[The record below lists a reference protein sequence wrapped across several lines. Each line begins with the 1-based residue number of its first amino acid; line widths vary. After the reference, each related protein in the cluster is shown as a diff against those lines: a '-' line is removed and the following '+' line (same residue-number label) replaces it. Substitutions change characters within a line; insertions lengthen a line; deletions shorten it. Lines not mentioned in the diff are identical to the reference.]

1 MRNFL
6 GSCAAVV
13 AVAVVSIRIVGRQR
27 VHGVQW
33 MNDRGLFLF
42 ESMHYSSIQSRN
54 RICQRYFWLVKQQ
67 LEHRSHWFTPQ
78 WECALTEK
86 YAHVGAQSK
95 SKIMRRSFRLST
107 VATHPRSMLTSKMS
121 NISAT
126 YTTASF
132 GRNKWIYDLSSKI
145 NENENMV
152 VCFERTAP
160 PKMRG
165 WGRCGFWG
173 LLDC

>member
-1 MRNFL
+1 MTEGCFFL
-6 GSCAAVV
+6 NRCTIPRYKV
-13 AVAVVSIRIVGRQR
+13 
-27 VHGVQW
+27 
-33 MNDRGLFLF
+33 
-42 ESMHYSSIQSRN
+42 EN

-86 YAHVGAQSK
+86 YAHEGAQSK
-95 SKIMRRSFRLST
+95 QNDETIFPTLDGRHSPEINVDVQESINVIFRQRTPPLLSEGT
-107 VATHPRSMLTSKMS
+107 NGSMIYPARSMKM
-121 NISAT
+121 
-126 YTTASF
+126 
-132 GRNKWIYDLSSKI
+132 K
-145 NENENMV
+145 V

-173 LLDC
+173 LLDYWNFYWRVTLLLMTIYGD